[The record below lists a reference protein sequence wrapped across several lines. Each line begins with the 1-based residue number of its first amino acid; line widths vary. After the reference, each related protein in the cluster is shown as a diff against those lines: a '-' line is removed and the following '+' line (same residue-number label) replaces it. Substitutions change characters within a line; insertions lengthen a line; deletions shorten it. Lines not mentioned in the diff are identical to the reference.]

1 MSRGSRG
8 RRYEEPKLNM
18 KKVFAVILAII
29 VIIMVIFIIKGVLT
43 KNKEQGKI
51 ASKDYFAAFKD
62 NKWGVID
69 ETGSVIIDPSY
80 SEMIIVPNS
89 KNDVFLCT
97 YDVDYTNG
105 TYKTKAVN
113 EKNEQLFSTY
123 DQVEAIQNYDQ
134 QNNIWYEKSC
144 LRVKKD
150 NKYGLI
156 DLSGKVLL
164 DCNYESIEPLIGIS
178 NSLITT
184 KDGKKG
190 LVSSTGSVII
200 DNEYADIKSLTN
212 EYENGYIVK
221 NSEGKLG
228 VIGTS
233 KKILLPIEYDEI
245 KNVYAESTYIAKQS
259 GSWKIVNVKDNT
271 STDLNYD
278 DVKSMDSSNM
288 VVVKGGKYG
297 IATLTGEEK
306 VTPQFDS
313 LKNIYQNYYIAQK
326 DGKQGVIDSDNNVK
340 IDYNYKSITYV
351 KTANIIEAESEKV
364 ETDLYDKS
372 FNLKLSGIV
381 SEINTD
387 QGYMKVRINSDY
399 KYYNFK
405 FEEKKNTEILT
416 NNTLFLAK
424 KDGKYG
430 YVDKNN
436 VVVVNY
442 IYDDATE
449 QNNSGYVAV
458 KKDGKWGAI
467 NSKGETTVAPTLT
480 LENNPVIDFI
490 GTWHLAED
498 ANANYYTK

>member
-1 MSRGSRG
+1 M
-8 RRYEEPKLNM
+8 
-18 KKVFAVILAII
+18 
-29 VIIMVIFIIKGVLT
+29 
-43 KNKEQGKI
+43 
-51 ASKDYFAAFKD
+51 
-62 NKWGVID
+62 
-69 ETGSVIIDPSY
+69 
-80 SEMIIVPNS
+80 
-89 KNDVFLCT
+89 
-97 YDVDYTNG
+97 
-105 TYKTKAVN
+105 
-113 EKNEQLFSTY
+113 
-123 DQVEAIQNYDQ
+123 
-134 QNNIWYEKSC
+134 
-144 LRVKKD
+144 
-150 NKYGLI
+150 I

-278 DVKSMDSSNM
+278 DVNSMDSSNM

-306 VTPQFDS
+306 VAPQFDS

-326 DGKQGVIDSDNNVK
+326 DGKQGVIDDDNNIK
-340 IDYNYKSITYV
+340 IDYNYKFITYV

-364 ETDLYDKS
+364 ETDLYDKN

-405 FEEKKNTEILT
+405 FEEKENT
-416 NNTLFLAK
+416 
-424 KDGKYG
+424 
-430 YVDKNN
+430 VM
-436 VVVVNY
+436 
-442 IYDDATE
+442 
-449 QNNSGYVAV
+449 
-458 KKDGKWGAI
+458 
-467 NSKGETTVAPTLT
+467 
-480 LENNPVIDFI
+480 
-490 GTWHLAED
+490 
-498 ANANYYTK
+498 